1 MTRKAEMPSE
11 ELRREKLQREE
22 LQRQLEPL
30 HPVSFAW
37 ALRCCG
43 GDHGEAEDVL
53 QTAYLE
59 ILEGRA
65 RYAARSGLRTWFFGV
80 VRRVAAG
87 RGRSRALHRRLLE
100 RFAASAP
107 SPAAAP
113 DPQRL
118 AEAASDKERLALALA
133 ALPPRQQQLVELV
146 FHHDLSIRESADVL
160 GVSLGTARTHYA
172 RAQQQLLRALALGE
186 SA

>member
-1 MTRKAEMPSE
+1 MTRLRNPHEAEVPP
-11 ELRREKLQREE
+11 EE

-30 HPVSFAW
+30 HPASFAW

-65 RYAARSGLRTWFFGV
+65 RYSARSSLKTWFFGV
-80 VRRVAAG
+80 IRRVAAG

-100 RFAASAP
+100 RFAGSAP
-107 SPAAAP
+107 SPQAVP

-118 AEAASDKERLALALA
+118 TEAASDKEQLALALA
-133 ALPPRQQQLVELV
+133 ALPARQQQLVELV
-146 FHHDLSIRESADVL
+146 FHHDLSIRESAGVL

-172 RAQQQLLRALALGE
+172 RAKQRLLDALASGE
-186 SA
+186 TV